1 MDFHF
6 YPHDVQTCH
15 VRYFL
20 RERKVSRPVGVVLN
34 FGTSPNPSR
43 FESFSYNNK
52 DLVFEWVEEGTLGSS
67 NINNISLAQFNVFS
81 GLVVIPT
88 PIAGLD
94 ISVFSFYDN
103 EYQLVISGDIRDE
116 EL

>member
-15 VRYFL
+15 VRYL
-20 RERKVSRPVGVVLN
+20 LMPVEVVLK

-103 EYQLVISGDIRDE
+103 EYQLVILGDIRDQ

>member
-1 MDFHF
+1 MARH
-6 YPHDVQTCH
+6 
-15 VRYFL
+15 
-20 RERKVSRPVGVVLN
+20 VGVVLN

-88 PIAGLD
+88 PIAGF
-94 ISVFSFYDN
+94 SVFSFYDN